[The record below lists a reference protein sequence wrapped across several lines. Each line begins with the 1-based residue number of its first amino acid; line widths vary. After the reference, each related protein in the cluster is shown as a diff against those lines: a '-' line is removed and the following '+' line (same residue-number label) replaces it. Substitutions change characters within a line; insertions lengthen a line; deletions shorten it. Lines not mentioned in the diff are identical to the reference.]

1 MTLRTYVVWESE
13 YPDGG
18 STEVRALTGREA
30 KAKYRRMTGSDSDIE
45 LGAAV
50 LTPALRRERNN
61 RAKAESK
68 GLECGVCRESPL
80 RCRCA
85 AFVMPRR
92 A

>member
-13 YPDGG
+13 YPDEG
-18 STEVRALTGREA
+18 STEVRALSGREA
-30 KAKYRRMTGSDSDIE
+30 KAKYRKLTGSDADVE
-45 LGAAV
+45 LGAAL
-50 LTPALRRERNN
+50 LTPALRKERSN

-68 GLECGVCRESPL
+68 GLECAVCRETPL

-85 AFVMPRR
+85 AFVMPKR